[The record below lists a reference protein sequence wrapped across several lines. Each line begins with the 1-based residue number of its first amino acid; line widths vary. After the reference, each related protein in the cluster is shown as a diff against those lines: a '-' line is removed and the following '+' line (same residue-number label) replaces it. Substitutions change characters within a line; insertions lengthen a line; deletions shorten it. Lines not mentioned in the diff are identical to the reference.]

1 MVDRLFI
8 QRDILNKHLS
18 IEIYLFF
25 LNVNLLLLIINSYL
39 QSKGILC
46 VADEVQ
52 TGFGRSGTH
61 FWAFQSYE
69 EGYLTNKIKIF

>member
-1 MVDRLFI
+1 MNI
-8 QRDILNKHLS
+8 
-18 IEIYLFF
+18 
-25 LNVNLLLLIINSYL
+25 SYL

-61 FWAFQSYE
+61 FWAYQSYGD
-69 EGYLTNKIKIF
+69 GYLKTKNDYFILSF

>member
-8 QRDILNKHLS
+8 QKDISNKHSSKIFFDLNS
-18 IEIYLFF
+18 EIF
-25 LNVNLLLLIINSYL
+25 LLISYL

-46 VADEVQ
+46 LADEVQ

-69 EGYLTNKIKIF
+69 EGD